1 MSSQSDSKIIES
13 TISEKELHRIEE
25 MAAQVSCPLP
35 LGKSEKDGL
44 MDEIT
49 ELLKQQN
56 AVLVAHYYVDDDLQE
71 LAIKSGGH
79 VADSLEMA
87 RFGHEHPAQT
97 LIVAGVRFMG
107 ETAKILNPEKRVL
120 MVEDEATCSLDLS
133 CPLDRFSRYCDAH
146 PDRKVVVYAN
156 TSAEIKA
163 RSDWVV
169 TSGIALDIVA
179 HLHAEGEKIIWAPDR
194 HLGDYIQHQ
203 TGADMLL
210 WGGVCVVHDEYRSK
224 ELQQMKKQYPDAR
237 VLVHPE
243 SPRSIIQLADVV
255 GSTTALINAVQESD
269 AKRFIVATDRGI
281 FYKMRSIAGDKEL
294 LEAPTAGK
302 GASCVS
308 CGHCPWMAINTLY
321 KLREILLNGGKLIE
335 IEENVIKKALIPIKR
350 MLDFADQLDVDMKNR
365 GDA

>member
-1 MSSQSDSKIIES
+1 MQDLFTTTGIKA
-13 TISEKELHRIEE
+13 TISEQELERIEQ
-25 MAAQVSCPLP
+25 MAAEITCPLP
-35 LGKSEKDGL
+35 LPAEEKKQL
-44 MDEIT
+44 MAEIT
-49 ELLKQQN
+49 ELLEQQD

-71 LAIKSGGH
+71 LALKTGGH

-87 RFGHEHPAQT
+87 RFGHDHPAQT

-133 CPLDRFSRYCDAH
+133 CPIDRFSAFCDAH

-169 TSGIALDIVA
+169 TSGIALDIVR
-179 HLHAEGEKIIWAPDR
+179 HLHQQGEKIIWAPDR
-194 HLGDYIQHQ
+194 HLGDYIQNE

-210 WGGVCVVHDEYRSK
+210 WGGVCVVHDEYRSV
-224 ELQQMKKQYPDAR
+224 ELQQMMKQYPDAM

-255 GSTTALINAVQESD
+255 GSTTGLINAVQQSD

-281 FYKMRSIAGDKEL
+281 FYKMRSVAGDKEL
-294 LEAPTAGK
+294 FEAPTAGE

-308 CGHCPWMAINTLY
+308 CGHCPWMAINTLH
-321 KLREILLNGGKLIE
+321 KLRDILVNGGKPIE
-335 IEENVIKKALIPIKR
+335 IEKKIVEQAVIPIQR
-350 MLDFADQLDVDMKNR
+350 MLEFARQHEVDMKMR

>member
-1 MSSQSDSKIIES
+1 MPDQSTPNTVNA
-13 TISEKELHRIEE
+13 TISDDELHRIEE
-25 MAAQVSCPLP
+25 MAAHVPCPAP
-35 LGKSEKDGL
+35 LDADEKTRL
-44 MDEIT
+44 MDEISQ
-49 ELLKQQN
+49 LLKQQD
-56 AVLVAHYYVDDDLQE
+56 AVLVAHYYVGDDLQE
-71 LAIKSGGH
+71 LALNTGGH

-87 RFGHEHPAQT
+87 RFGHDHPAQT

-133 CPLDRFSRYCDAH
+133 CPVGRFSTFCDAH
-146 PDRKVVVYAN
+146 PERKVVVFAT
-156 TSAEIKA
+156 TSAEVMA

-169 TSGIALDIVA
+169 TSGIALDIVR
-179 HLHAEGEKIIWAPDR
+179 HLHQQGEKIIWAPDR
-194 HLGDYIQHQ
+194 HLGDYIQQQ

-210 WGGVCVVHDEYRSK
+210 WGGVCVVHDEYRSR
-224 ELQQMKKQYPDAR
+224 ELQQMMKKYPDAM

-255 GSTTALINAVQESD
+255 GSTTALINAVQQSD
-269 AKRFIVATDRGI
+269 AQRFIVATDRGI
-281 FYKMRSIAGDKEL
+281 FYKMHSVAGNKEL

-308 CGHCPWMAINTLY
+308 CGHCPWMAMNSLH
-321 KLREILLNGGKLIE
+321 KLKNVLESDGKAIE
-335 IEENVIKKALIPIKR
+335 IDHKIIEKAVIPIRR
-350 MLDFADQLDVDMKNR
+350 MLDFAARREVDMKIR

>member
-1 MSSQSDSKIIES
+1 MNS
-13 TISEKELHRIEE
+13 TISQNELSRIEE

-35 LGKSEKDGL
+35 IGKDEKAGL
-44 MDEIT
+44 MAEISR
-49 ELLKQQN
+49 LLIEQD

-71 LAIKSGGH
+71 LAIKTGGH
-79 VADSLEMA
+79 VADSLAMA
-87 RFGHEHPAQT
+87 RFGRDHPAQT

-107 ETAKILNPEKRVL
+107 ETAKIINPEKRVL

-133 CPLDRFSRYCDAH
+133 CPIDRFSQFCDAH

-169 TSGIALDIVA
+169 TSGIALDIVR
-179 HLHAEGEKIIWAPDR
+179 HLHDQGEKIIWAPDR
-194 HLGDYIQHQ
+194 HLGDYIQNQ

-224 ELQQMKKQYPDAR
+224 ELIEMKEKMPDAL

-255 GSTTALINAVQESD
+255 GSTTALINAVQQGD

-281 FYKMRSIAGDKEL
+281 FYKMHSVAGDKEL
-294 LEAPTAGK
+294 FEAPTAGN
-302 GASCVS
+302 GATCVS
-308 CGHCPWMAINTLY
+308 CGHCPWMAINTLHR
-321 KLREILLNGGKLIE
+321 LRDTLLNDGKSIE
-335 IEENVIKKALIPIKR
+335 IDSKISENALIPIRR
-350 MLDFADQLDVDMKNR
+350 MLDFAEQRELDMKNR

>member
-1 MSSQSDSKIIES
+1 MSKQATPDVNT
-13 TISEKELHRIEE
+13 TISEDELSRIER
-25 MAAQVSCPLP
+25 MAAQITCPLP
-35 LGKSEKDGL
+35 VSADEKSQL
-44 MDEIT
+44 TNEIA
-49 ELLKQQN
+49 LLLEQEN
-56 AVLVAHYYVDDDLQE
+56 AVLIAHYYVDDDLQE
-71 LAIKSGGH
+71 LALKTGGH

-87 RFGHEHPAQT
+87 RFGHDHPAQT
-97 LIVAGVRFMG
+97 LIVAGVKFMG

-133 CPLDRFSRYCDAH
+133 CPIDRFSAFCDAH

-169 TSGIALDIVA
+169 TSGIALDIVR
-179 HLHAEGEKIIWAPDR
+179 HLHEQGEKILWAPDR

-224 ELQQMKKQYPDAR
+224 ELMLMKEQMPDAM

-255 GSTTALINAVQESD
+255 GSTTALINAVQQSD

-281 FYKMRSIAGDKEL
+281 FYKMHSIAGDKEL
-294 LEAPTAGK
+294 IEAPTAGK

-308 CGHCPWMAINTLY
+308 CGHCPWMAINTLQ
-321 KLREILLNGGKLIE
+321 KLRDILKNGGKTIE
-335 IEENVIKKALIPIKR
+335 IESNIAKKALIPIQR
-350 MLDFADQLDVDMKNR
+350 MLNFATQREVDMKIR

>member
-1 MSSQSDSKIIES
+1 MSDQARPEAANT
-13 TISEKELHRIEE
+13 TISDEELSRIEG
-25 MAAQVSCPLP
+25 MAAQITCPLP
-35 LGKSEKDGL
+35 ISADEKSML
-44 MDEIT
+44 MNEISR
-49 ELLKQQN
+49 LLEQQN
-56 AVLVAHYYVDDDLQE
+56 AVLIAHYYVDADLQE
-71 LAIKSGGH
+71 LALKTGGH

-87 RFGHEHPAQT
+87 RFGHDHPAQT
-97 LIVAGVRFMG
+97 LVVAGVRFMG
-107 ETAKILNPEKRVL
+107 ETAKILNPEKRVV

-133 CPLDRFSRYCDAH
+133 CPIDRFSQFCDAH

-169 TSGIALDIVA
+169 TSGIALDIVS
-179 HLHAEGEKIIWAPDR
+179 HLHAQGEKIIWAPDR

-210 WGGVCVVHDEYRSK
+210 WGGVCVVHDEYRSA
-224 ELQQMKKQYPDAR
+224 ELQQMMQRYPDAR

-255 GSTTALINAVQESD
+255 GSTTALINAVQQSD

-281 FYKMRSIAGDKEL
+281 FYKMRSVAGDKEL
-294 LEAPTAGK
+294 FEAPTAGK

-308 CGHCPWMAINTLY
+308 CGHCPWIAINTLH
-321 KLREILLNGGKLIE
+321 KLREILLNGGKSIE
-335 IEENVIKKALIPIKR
+335 IDSKIVEKALIPIRR
-350 MLDFADQLDVDMKNR
+350 MLDFANQREVDMKVR

>member
-1 MSSQSDSKIIES
+1 MSDQTTPEATNT
-13 TISEKELHRIEE
+13 TISEEELRRIEG
-25 MAAQVSCPLP
+25 MAAQITCPLP
-35 LGKSEKDGL
+35 ISADEKSLL
-44 MDEIT
+44 MNEISQ
-49 ELLKQQN
+49 LLEQQN
-56 AVLVAHYYVDDDLQE
+56 AVLIAHYYVDADLQE
-71 LAIKSGGH
+71 LALKTGGH

-87 RFGHEHPAQT
+87 RFGHEHPADT

-107 ETAKILNPEKRVL
+107 ETAKILNTEKRVL

-133 CPLDRFSRYCDAH
+133 CPIDRFSAFCDAH

-169 TSGIALDIVA
+169 TSGIALDIVR
-179 HLHAEGEKIIWAPDR
+179 HLHDQGEKIIWAPDR

-224 ELQQMKKQYPDAR
+224 ELMLMKEQMPDAM

-255 GSTTALINAVQESD
+255 GSTTALINAVQQSD

-294 LEAPTAGK
+294 IEAPTAGK

-308 CGHCPWMAINTLY
+308 CGHCPWMAINTLH
-321 KLREILLNGGKLIE
+321 KLRDVLKSGGKTIE
-335 IEENVIKKALIPIKR
+335 IERKIAEQALIPIQR
-350 MLDFADQLDVDMKNR
+350 MLDFAAQREVDMKIR

>member
-1 MSSQSDSKIIES
+1 MSDHSTPES
-13 TISEKELHRIEE
+13 ISTTISEEELSRIEE
-25 MAAQVSCPLP
+25 MAAAISCPMPVNADEKP
-35 LGKSEKDGL
+35 LL
-44 MDEIT
+44 MNEISQ
-49 ELLKQQN
+49 LLEQQN
-56 AVLVAHYYVDDDLQE
+56 AVLIAHYYVDADLQE
-71 LAIKSGGH
+71 LALKTGGH

-87 RFGHEHPAQT
+87 RFGHDHPAQT

-107 ETAKILNPEKRVL
+107 ETAKILNPEKRVV

-133 CPLDRFSRYCDAH
+133 CPIDRFSQFCDAH

-169 TSGIALDIVA
+169 TSGIALDIVR
-179 HLHAEGEKIIWAPDR
+179 HLRDQGEKIIWAPDR

-210 WGGVCVVHDEYRSK
+210 WGGVCVVHDEYRSA
-224 ELQQMKKQYPDAR
+224 ELQQMMQRYPDAR

-255 GSTTALINAVQESD
+255 GSTTALINAVQQSD

-281 FYKMRSIAGDKEL
+281 FYKMRSVAGDKEL
-294 LEAPTAGK
+294 FEAPTAGK

-308 CGHCPWMAINTLY
+308 CGHCPWMAINTLH
-321 KLREILLNGGKLIE
+321 KLREILLNGGKTIE
-335 IEENVIKKALIPIKR
+335 IDSKIIEKALIPIRR
-350 MLDFADQLDVDMKNR
+350 MLDFAIQREVDMKVR

>member
-1 MSSQSDSKIIES
+1 MQDQFTTTGIKA
-13 TISEKELHRIEE
+13 TISDQELNRIEQL
-25 MAAQVSCPLP
+25 AAEITCPLP
-35 LGKSEKDGL
+35 LPEEK
-44 MDEIT
+44 
-49 ELLKQQN
+49 KQQLVAEISDLLEQQD

-71 LAIKSGGH
+71 LALKTGGH

-87 RFGHEHPAQT
+87 RFGHDHPAQT

-133 CPLDRFSRYCDAH
+133 CPIDRFSEFCDAN

-169 TSGIALDIVA
+169 TSGIALDIVR
-179 HLHAEGEKIIWAPDR
+179 HLHQQGEKIIWAPDR
-194 HLGDYIQHQ
+194 HLGDYIQNE

-210 WGGVCVVHDEYRSK
+210 WGGVCVVHDEYRSV
-224 ELQQMKKQYPDAR
+224 ELQQMMKQYPDAM

-255 GSTTALINAVQESD
+255 GSTTGLINAVQQSD

-281 FYKMRSIAGDKEL
+281 FYKMRSVAGDKEL

-308 CGHCPWMAINTLY
+308 CGHCPWMAINTIQ
-321 KLREILLNGGKLIE
+321 KLHDILKHGGKAIE
-335 IEENVIKKALIPIKR
+335 IDSNIVEKAIIPIQR
-350 MLDFADQLDVDMKNR
+350 MLDFAHQREVDMKIR

>member
-1 MSSQSDSKIIES
+1 MPSQPTSES
-13 TISEKELHRIEE
+13 INATISTEELRRIEE

-35 LGKSEKDGL
+35 ISDDEKAGL
-44 MDEIT
+44 MAEIPR
-49 ELLKQQN
+49 LLEQQD
-56 AVLVAHYYVDDDLQE
+56 AVLVAHYYVDDGLQE
-71 LAIKSGGH
+71 LALKTGGH
-79 VADSLEMA
+79 VADSLDMA
-87 RFGHEHPAQT
+87 RFGHDHPAHT

-120 MVEDEATCSLDLS
+120 MVDDEATCSLDLS
-133 CPLDRFSRYCDAH
+133 CPIDRFSQFCDAH
-146 PDRKVVVYAN
+146 PGRKVVVYAN

-169 TSGIALDIVA
+169 TSGIALDIIS
-179 HLHAEGEKIIWAPDR
+179 HLHDQGEKIIWAPDR
-194 HLGDYIQHQ
+194 HLGDYIQYQ

-224 ELQQMKKQYPDAR
+224 ELKQMKKQFPDAM

-255 GSTTALINAVQESD
+255 GSTTALINAVQQND

-281 FYKMRSIAGDKEL
+281 FYKMRSVAGDKVL
-294 LEAPTAGK
+294 FEAPTAGK

-308 CGHCPWMAINTLY
+308 CGHCPWMAINTLH
-321 KLREILLNGGKLIE
+321 KLREVLLKGGKSIE
-335 IEENVIKKALIPIKR
+335 IDDKIVEKALIPIQR
-350 MLDFADQLDVDMKNR
+350 MLDFADQREVDMKMR

>member
-1 MSSQSDSKIIES
+1 MSDQPENTIIDP
-13 TISEKELHRIEE
+13 TISNEELNRIEE
-25 MAAQVSCPLP
+25 LAAAITCPLP
-35 LGKSEKDGL
+35 IGRDEKDEL
-44 MDEIT
+44 VAEISD
-49 ELLKQQN
+49 LLEQQN
-56 AVLVAHYYVDDDLQE
+56 AVLIAHYYVDADLQE
-71 LAIKSGGH
+71 LALKTGGH

-87 RFGHEHPAQT
+87 RFGHDHPADT

-133 CPLDRFSRYCDAH
+133 CPIDRFSAFCDAH

-156 TSAEIKA
+156 TSAEVKA

-169 TSGIALDIVA
+169 TSGIALDIVRN
-179 HLHAEGEKIIWAPDR
+179 LHEQGEKILWAPDR

-224 ELQQMKKQYPDAR
+224 ELQQMMEQYPDAM

-243 SPRSIIQLADVV
+243 SPRSVIQLADVV
-255 GSTTALINAVQESD
+255 GSTTALINAVKQSD

-281 FYKMRSIAGDKEL
+281 FYKMRSVAGDKEL
-294 LEAPTAGK
+294 FEAPTAGK

-308 CGHCPWMAINTLY
+308 CGHCPWMAINTLH
-321 KLREILLNGGKLIE
+321 KLRDVLKTGGKSIE
-335 IEENVIKKALIPIKR
+335 IDSKIIKKALIPIQR
-350 MLDFADQLDVDMKNR
+350 MLDFANQREVDMKVR

>member
-1 MSSQSDSKIIES
+1 MSSHPTSES
-13 TISEKELHRIEE
+13 INTTISAEELHRIEE
-25 MAAQVSCPLP
+25 MAAQISCPLP
-35 LGKSEKDGL
+35 ISENEKADL
-44 MDEIT
+44 MAEISR
-49 ELLKQQN
+49 LLTQQD
-56 AVLVAHYYVDDDLQE
+56 AVLVAHYYVDDNLQE
-71 LAIKSGGH
+71 LALKTGGH

-87 RFGHEHPAQT
+87 RFGHDHPAQT

-120 MVEDEATCSLDLS
+120 MVDDEATCSLDLS
-133 CPLDRFSRYCDAH
+133 CPIDRFSQFCDTY

-169 TSGIALDIVA
+169 TSGIALDIVR
-179 HLHAEGEKIIWAPDR
+179 HLRDQGEKIIWAPDR

-210 WGGVCVVHDEYRSK
+210 WGGVCVVHDEFRST
-224 ELQQMKKQYPDAR
+224 ELQQMMKRYPDAR

-243 SPRSIIQLADVV
+243 APRSIIKLADVV
-255 GSTTALINAVQESD
+255 GSTTMLINAVQQSD

-281 FYKMRSIAGDKEL
+281 FYKMRSVASDKEL
-294 LEAPTAGK
+294 FEAPTAGE

-308 CGHCPWMAINTLY
+308 CGHCPWMAINTLH
-321 KLREILLNGGKLIE
+321 KLRELLLNNGKSIE
-335 IEENVIKKALIPIKR
+335 IDGKIVEKAVIPIQR
-350 MLDFADQLDVDMKNR
+350 MLDFANQRDVDMKIR

>member
-1 MSSQSDSKIIES
+1 MSSQPASENIHT
-13 TISEKELHRIEE
+13 TISDEELSRIEE
-25 MAAQVSCPLP
+25 MAAQVPCPP
-35 LGKSEKDGL
+35 PINDDQKASL
-44 MDEIT
+44 MEEIT
-49 ELLKQQN
+49 QLLEQQD

-71 LAIKSGGH
+71 LALKTGGH

-87 RFGHEHPAQT
+87 RFGHDHPAQT

-133 CPLDRFSRYCDAH
+133 CPIDRFSEFCDAH

-169 TSGIALDIVA
+169 TSGIALDIVR
-179 HLHAEGEKIIWAPDR
+179 HLHQQGDKIIWAPDR

-224 ELQQMKKQYPDAR
+224 ELILMKQQMPDAM

-243 SPRSIIQLADVV
+243 SPRSVIQLADVV
-255 GSTTALINAVQESD
+255 GSTTTLINAVQQSD

-281 FYKMRSIAGDKEL
+281 FYKMRSVAGDKEL
-294 LEAPTAGK
+294 FEAPTEGK

-308 CGHCPWMAINTLY
+308 CGHCPWMAINTLH
-321 KLREILLNGGKLIE
+321 KLRELLLNGGKSIE
-335 IEENVIKKALIPIKR
+335 IDDKIAKKALIPIQR
-350 MLDFADQLDVDMKNR
+350 MLDFAAQRDVDMKIR

>member
-1 MSSQSDSKIIES
+1 MSDNPTPSPTSA
-13 TISEKELHRIEE
+13 TISEQELSRIENL
-25 MAAQVSCPLP
+25 AAQVSYPP
-35 LGKSEKDGL
+35 PINEDEKAQL
-44 MDEIT
+44 MKEIGR
-49 ELLKQQN
+49 LLVQQD
-56 AVLVAHYYVDDDLQE
+56 AVLVAHYYVADDLQE
-71 LAIKSGGH
+71 LALKTGGH

-87 RFGHEHPAQT
+87 RFGHDHPAQT

-120 MVEDEATCSLDLS
+120 MVENDATCSLDLS
-133 CPLDRFSRYCDAH
+133 CPIERFSQFCDAH

-156 TSAEIKA
+156 TSAEVKA

-169 TSGIALDIVA
+169 TSGIALDIVR
-179 HLHAEGEKIIWAPDR
+179 HLHNQGEKIIWAPDR

-224 ELQQMKKQYPDAR
+224 ELQQMMKQYPDAM

-255 GSTTALINAVQESD
+255 GSTTTLINAVQQSD

-281 FYKMRSIAGDKEL
+281 FYKMHAVAGEKEL
-294 LEAPTAGK
+294 FEAPTSGK

-308 CGHCPWMAINTLY
+308 CGHCPWMAINTLQ
-321 KLREILLNGGKLIE
+321 KLRDILVNGGKAIE
-335 IEENVIKKALIPIKR
+335 IDSKVIEKAVIPIRR
-350 MLDFADQLDVDMKNR
+350 MLDFAHRREVDMQVR